1 MDRTLSKTFICWK
14 GVKNK
19 VINGKYVEDLNVHW
33 LLDILLPEPIT
44 NSMIYKRSFKVTCN
58 RSFINFSVISVTIKL
73 CKQGSIIV

>member
-44 NSMIYKRSFKVTCN
+44 NSMIY
-58 RSFINFSVISVTIKL
+58 L
-73 CKQGSIIV
+73 